1 MLGLHALL
9 NQGKIHR
16 EKQGERESVVTFKIG
31 SRGRNMGEFESW
43 GNTGLVYCPLV
54 ASAFPANGELQ
65 TRVLRFEQSYA
76 YGWKFPHQ

>member
-1 MLGLHALL
+1 M
-9 NQGKIHR
+9 R
-16 EKQGERESVVTFKIG
+16 
-31 SRGRNMGEFESW
+31 EFESW
-43 GNTGLVYCPLV
+43 ANTGLVYCPLV